1 MPGTDRTTL
10 GVHSRICIRDQTGKE
25 GSGPPGGGMGGRR
38 KSSAQ
43 PIRDLLPKQC
53 PDVSPR
59 GSDRTD
65 GCCSLLVL
73 CPFSWVYV
81 YTCLS
86 FLICQKAIGWR
97 SLQGVAGRM
106 RWVGGSPGRV
116 SVQSQTR
123 ESSVTMTLLVTD
135 RHAAIFLE
143 PSRDWP
149 RCRTMHRGLGL
160 SGSCATATP
169 LLLINLR

>member
-1 MPGTDRTTL
+1 
-10 GVHSRICIRDQTGKE
+10 
-25 GSGPPGGGMGGRR
+25 MGGRR